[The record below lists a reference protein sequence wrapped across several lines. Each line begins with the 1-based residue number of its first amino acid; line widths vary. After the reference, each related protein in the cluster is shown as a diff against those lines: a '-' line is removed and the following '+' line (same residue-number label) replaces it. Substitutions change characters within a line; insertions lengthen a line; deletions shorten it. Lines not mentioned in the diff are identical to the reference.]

1 MAKRAPGAVCMRHE
15 ATWGAPPRLC
25 GHRSTVAGH
34 LVVGRRS
41 SVPLPPP
48 SLPPLPAPLHHSLA
62 PSPRTPYICHD
73 PWPSP
78 PMSEPSPRN
87 RRTANPDGMVVVVR
101 DHLRTLLMRTATP
114 FPCSYACFVH
124 PRRRAGEQGFGVI
137 TLAGESLALTVIMLE
152 SLKRMPTLLEG
163 VNPVVLGAAD
173 EEDVLVL
180 GEQASGWR
188 EPLPVNRLM
197 LWQGVTPGG
206 EPESLQAQSGILLSP
221 RVGGPQLTLLCAQ
234 RPTGWPA

>member
-15 ATWGAPPRLC
+15 ATRGAPPRLC

-41 SVPLPPP
+41 SVPCPLPPAP
-48 SLPPLPAPLHHSLA
+48 CPLLPAHCPLLA
-62 PSPRTPYICHD
+62 ASPRSPYICHD

-114 FPCSYACFVH
+114 FPCSYA
-124 PRRRAGEQGFGVI
+124 R
-137 TLAGESLALTVIMLE
+137 S
-152 SLKRMPTLLEG
+152 
-163 VNPVVLGAAD
+163 
-173 EEDVLVL
+173 EEHTS
-180 GEQASGWR
+180 E
-188 EPLPVNRLM
+188 
-197 LWQGVTPGG
+197 
-206 EPESLQAQSGILLSP
+206 LQSHS
-221 RVGGPQLTLLCAQ
+221 
-234 RPTGWPA
+234 